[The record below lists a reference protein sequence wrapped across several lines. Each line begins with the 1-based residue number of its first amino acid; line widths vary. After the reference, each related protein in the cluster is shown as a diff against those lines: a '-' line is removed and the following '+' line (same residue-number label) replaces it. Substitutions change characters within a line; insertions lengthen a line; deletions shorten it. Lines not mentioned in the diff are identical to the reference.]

1 MGSNIVCVY
10 GIWQLV
16 VVVVV
21 VVVVASGV
29 QCESPIKT
37 MAVIVSIISCP
48 QDRTQ

>member
-10 GIWQLV
+10 GIWQL
-16 VVVVV
+16 VVVV